1 MEGDTMDEKDL
12 LEIRLSD
19 GTAEEISLSEIDPK
33 AIKLIREI
41 KQKNNTNYRQLR
53 IAIER
58 DGQQQPIII
67 RELNDEE
74 NSRLS
79 NSKAREI
86 KYGIIDG
93 HHRYMI
99 ARELKKDS
107 ISAIVDKGENSEVR
121 DIILAMRFNES
132 SIKMTSIQKGK
143 VIYDL
148 LKSLN
153 GESNEKIIA
162 DIGMKLFGL
171 KSSMTYRCL
180 HNYKKTIDEKT
191 VEKPRDNRFRRSEV
205 ADICDLLPEDIST
218 LADISA
224 EDGLKQLENIKK
236 IEQQLGDLK
245 KTISSLEQV
254 KFAMKAKRQENV
266 KLARAKKNAAV
277 DK

>member
-1 MEGDTMDEKDL
+1 MNEKDL
-12 LEIRLSD
+12 LEIHLS
-19 GTAEEISLSEIDPK
+19 EEDATEVSLNEIDPK
-33 AIKLIREI
+33 AINLIREL
-41 KQKNNTNYRQLR
+41 KRKNNSDYRQLKN
-53 IAIER
+53 AIER
-58 DGQQQPIII
+58 DGQRQPIIV

-74 NSRLS
+74 KVNLPNPKKIR
-79 NSKAREI
+79 
-86 KYGIIDG
+86 YGIIDG

-266 KLARAKKNAAV
+266 KLARARV
-277 DK
+277 C